1 MFFSL
6 TMSPYQMK
14 IHLFGA
20 DVVFLQKF
28 YGVQQ
33 SLHLTNHIIKTTEPE
48 QRLKSSGFGCSKAD

>member
-33 SLHLTNHIIKTTEPE
+33 SLHLTNQIIKTTELLLTSE
-48 QRLKSSGFGCSKAD
+48 HQVQCQHNG

>member
-33 SLHLTNHIIKTTEPE
+33 SLHLTNQIIKTKELLLTSEH
-48 QRLKSSGFGCSKAD
+48 QVQCQHNG